1 MYYKIDEDKLKKI
14 QKITCTD
21 YEAKLGYL
29 PVENLETI
37 IDDLMLEIDK
47 LEEKI
52 TYMEQDIEN
61 NYQLKDRDEYEEY
74 GLNLEDFM

>member
-14 QKITCTD
+14 EQITCTD

-29 PVENLETI
+29 PVENLNDI

-52 TYMEQDIEN
+52 NDMEQDLEN
-61 NYQLKDRDEYEEY
+61 NYELKERNEYEEY
-74 GLNLEDFM
+74 GISINDFI